1 MQSEVVVR
9 VGADTSG
16 FKKGVDDV
24 AAQTARMRNDMR
36 VAFDAG
42 VAGSRNVRTAF
53 KGMLDVA
60 GQSGGPLA
68 QMLGGIKDIFDSFR
82 VNPML
87 GAVSAIGAAVT
98 AVGKLAEKAADN
110 ALKKTAE
117 AVASMRRSQAML
129 RALNPELLDPVQQ
142 ARTRAARMIEGG
154 EIGAVRALIEEEQG
168 KADEITARERTRTQR
183 LPQIDIE
190 AEALR
195 SRIETLRMAVGPSGV
210 MPESSAREMS
220 QAMADL
226 KKLQEERAGLAL
238 TPSQEKQRQAEQK
251 QIAER
256 IEIYRD
262 AEKEILEIRKKEAE
276 DLAKEQE
283 RANKKSQE
291 QIEKANADRIE
302 AERELSITVAE
313 MRDPSGEL
321 ARREKEKFIEQD
333 LKDAEA
339 LAESKDPAIAAK
351 AKADIARLNN
361 ERVGIAQK
369 RLSITRDTADER
381 REKAKDIAED
391 RKTAQR
397 NLALETARGSTERMK
412 LREKYLREDITAAS
426 AGTRNV
432 DPLKAAES
440 MNKLIELQREAVS
453 LQKEIKK
460 NTAGGA
466 RG

>member
-98 AVGKLAEKAADN
+98 AAGKLAEKAADN

-117 AVASMRRSQAML
+117 AVASMRRNQAIM
-129 RALNPELLDPVQQ
+129 RTLNPELLDPVER
-142 ARTRAARMIEGG
+142 ARAQAARMVEGG
-154 EIGAVRALIEEEQG
+154 QLGVVRAMADEEQR
-168 KADEITARERTRTQR
+168 KADKMFERSRLINQR

-190 AEALR
+190 AAALR
-195 SRIETLRMAVGPSGV
+195 SRISNLGTAVGPGGQMS
-210 MPESSAREMS
+210 PQAIAEMA
-220 QAMADL
+220 QATKEL
-226 KKLQEERAGLAL
+226 KKLEEERAGLAE
-238 TPSQEKQRQAEQK
+238 TPAQEKQRQAETK

-256 IEIYRD
+256 IQIYRD
-262 AEKEILEIRKKEAE
+262 AEKEILDLRKKEAE
-276 DLAKEQE
+276 DLAKDQE

-302 AERELSITVAE
+302 SERTAAITIAEI
-313 MRDPSGEL
+313 RDPSGEL
-321 ARREKEKFIEQD
+321 ARRTRQTFIEQD
-333 LKDAEA
+333 LKAAEA
-339 LAESKDPAIAAK
+339 LAQSKDPAIAAK
-351 AKADIARLNN
+351 AKADIARLKN
-361 ERVGIAQK
+361 ERLGITQE

-397 NLALETARGSTERMK
+397 NLALETARGSTERLK

>member
-1 MQSEVVVR
+1 MQSEVTVR

-154 EIGAVRALIEEEQG
+154 QIGAVRALIEEEQR

-195 SRIETLRMAVGPSGV
+195 SRIETLRTAVGPSGV

-226 KKLQEERAGLAL
+226 KKLEEERAGLAL

-251 QIAER
+251 QISDR

-262 AEKEILEIRKKEAE
+262 AEKEILDFRKKEAE
-276 DLAKEQE
+276 DL
-283 RANKKSQE
+283 KKIQSKQDDE
-291 QIEKANADRIE
+291 SKKKQQQQVESLGKLSLEENTLR
-302 AERELSITVAE
+302 RELAIT
-313 MRDPSGEL
+313 R
-321 ARREKEKFIEQD
+321 
-333 LKDAEA
+333 
-339 LAESKDPAIAAK
+339 AESLDPTGMSAL
-351 AKADIARLNN
+351 RL
-361 ERVGIAQK
+361 RS
-369 RLSITRDTADER
+369 RF
-381 REKAKDIAED
+381 
-391 RKTAQR
+391 
-397 NLALETARGSTERMK
+397 
-412 LREKYLREDITAAS
+412 LREDMTTSAAGMKS
-426 AGTRNV
+426 A
-432 DPLKAAES
+432 DPVKAQES
-440 MNKLIELQREAVS
+440 TNKMLELMQQQII
-453 LQKEIKK
+453 LQKEIKD
-460 NTAGGA
+460 NTKGGA
-466 RG
+466 KG

>member
-154 EIGAVRALIEEEQG
+154 QIGAVRALIEEEQR

-195 SRIETLRMAVGPSGV
+195 SRIETLRTAVGPSGV

-226 KKLQEERAGLAL
+226 KKLEEERAGLAL

-251 QIAER
+251 QISDR

-262 AEKEILEIRKKEAE
+262 AEKEILDFRKKEAE
-276 DLAKEQE
+276 DL
-283 RANKKSQE
+283 KKIQSKQDDE
-291 QIEKANADRIE
+291 SKKKQQQQVESLGKLSLEENTLR
-302 AERELSITVAE
+302 RELAIT
-313 MRDPSGEL
+313 R
-321 ARREKEKFIEQD
+321 
-333 LKDAEA
+333 
-339 LAESKDPAIAAK
+339 AESLDPTGMSAL
-351 AKADIARLNN
+351 RL
-361 ERVGIAQK
+361 RS
-369 RLSITRDTADER
+369 RF
-381 REKAKDIAED
+381 
-391 RKTAQR
+391 
-397 NLALETARGSTERMK
+397 
-412 LREKYLREDITAAS
+412 LREDMTTSAAGMKS
-426 AGTRNV
+426 A
-432 DPLKAAES
+432 DPVKAQES
-440 MNKLIELQREAVS
+440 TNKMLELMQQQII
-453 LQKEIKK
+453 LQKEIKD
-460 NTAGGA
+460 NTKGGA
-466 RG
+466 KG

>member
-1 MQSEVVVR
+1 MQSEVTVR

-24 AAQTARMRNDMR
+24 ASQTARMRNDMR

-142 ARTRAARMIEGG
+142 ARTRAAGLIEGG
-154 EIGAVRALIEEEQG
+154 QLGVVQALAQEEQK
-168 KADEITARERTRTQR
+168 KADAITSRERTRLQR

-190 AEALR
+190 AADLR
-195 SRIETLRMAVGPSGV
+195 SRISNLGTAVGPGGQMS
-210 MPESSAREMS
+210 PQAIAEMA
-220 QAMADL
+220 QATKEL
-226 KKLQEERAGLAL
+226 KKLEEERAGLAE
-238 TPSQEKQRQAEQK
+238 TPAQEKQRQVETK

-256 IEIYRD
+256 IQIYRD
-262 AEKEILEIRKKEAE
+262 AEKEILDLRKKEAE
-276 DLAKEQE
+276 DLAKIQSKQDDES
-283 RANKKSQE
+283 KKKQQQQVESLGKLSLE
-291 QIEKANADRIE
+291 ENTLR
-302 AERELSITVAE
+302 RELAIT
-313 MRDPSGEL
+313 R
-321 ARREKEKFIEQD
+321 
-333 LKDAEA
+333 
-339 LAESKDPAIAAK
+339 AESLDPTGMSAL
-351 AKADIARLNN
+351 RL
-361 ERVGIAQK
+361 RS
-369 RLSITRDTADER
+369 RF
-381 REKAKDIAED
+381 
-391 RKTAQR
+391 
-397 NLALETARGSTERMK
+397 
-412 LREKYLREDITAAS
+412 LREDMTTSAAGMKS
-426 AGTRNV
+426 A
-432 DPLKAAES
+432 DPVKAQES
-440 MNKLIELQREAVS
+440 TNKMLELMQQQII
-453 LQKEIKK
+453 LQKEIKD
-460 NTAGGA
+460 NTKGGA
-466 RG
+466 KG